1 MALTKLTANL
11 NNIQALSDRPNAT
24 DGLSADELKE
34 RFDKAG
40 NDIKSYI
47 NGTLTTEVDTLV
59 GNYYTKSQIDS
70 NIYTKTQ
77 VDNKFGSYYTKTQSD
92 TNYYSKSQVDNK
104 FGNYYTKTESNN
116 NYYTKTQS
124 DNNYYTKAQINTTL
138 GSYYTKTQ
146 VDSALGNYQKKITY
160 GTGDPSG
167 GNNGDVY
174 IKYS

>member
-24 DGLSADELKE
+24 DGLTADELKE

-59 GNYYTKSQIDS
+59 GNFYTKSQIDS
-70 NIYTKTQ
+70 N
-77 VDNKFGSYYTKTQSD
+77 YYTKTQSD
-92 TNYYSKSQVDNK
+92 TNYYTKTQSDNNYYTK
-104 FGNYYTKTESNN
+104 AQINSTLGNYYTKTESNN